1 MKIKYVGRR
10 PREIAGPRRLVVQPG
25 EVFEVG
31 DTLGRSLLRQ
41 WRRFQ
46 PVADPKPKAEPK
58 TTKAATEPGPPD
70 SVKESSD
77 GNA

>member
-1 MKIKYVGRR
+1 MRIKYIGAR

-31 DTLGRSLLRQ
+31 DKLGASLLRQ
-41 WRRFQ
+41 KRRFQ
-46 PVADPKPKAEPK
+46 PVAEPKPKPEPK
-58 TTKAATEPGPPD
+58 VKDT
-70 SVKESSD
+70 KESSD

>member
-1 MKIKYVGRR
+1 MRIRYIGNR

-41 WRRFQ
+41 RRKFE
-46 PVADPKPKAEPK
+46 PAPKPKAEPK
-58 TTKAATEPGPPD
+58 PKVTAEPGPD
-70 SVKESSD
+70 STKESSD

>member
-1 MKIKYVGRR
+1 MRIKYIGAR

-31 DTLGRSLLRQ
+31 HTLGKSLLRQ
-41 WRRFQ
+41 TRRFQ
-46 PVADPKPKAEPK
+46 PVAAPKPKTEPK
-58 TTKAATEPGPPD
+58 VKAPERDTKEH
-70 SVKESSD
+70 SD

>member
-1 MKIKYVGRR
+1 MRIKYIGNR

-41 WRRFQ
+41 RRRFQ
-46 PVADPKPKAEPK
+46 PAPKPKAEPK
-58 TTKAATEPGPPD
+58 TAPKATAEPEPD
-70 SVKESSD
+70 STKENSD